1 MNTIKNWLQEF
12 ELHLQPLIEHQSEP
26 KNLYEPIAHILSIGG
41 KRIRPLMALAAYQ
54 CYQKEL
60 TKEVFTLALSV
71 EMFHNF
77 TLLHDDIMDKSPV
90 RRGQPTVHVKW
101 DVPTA
106 ILSGDLLQ
114 ILVYQKLNELN
125 HQEVTTAFN
134 EMAVALCEG
143 QMWDMSFEQME
154 VVENDHHLDMIRK
167 KTAVLLGFSLQGGG
181 MLAGVSKAE
190 QQKLYDLGISLGMA
204 FQLMDDYLD
213 SFGESAAVGKRIG
226 NDILEKKKTFL
237 WNFMYTTFSENEKTA
252 LNQMY
257 AQNDEETIIDWV
269 KNKMTISGAKAQTLQ
284 LAEDYAKKAQTLFNN
299 LQIQHD
305 ATGLDEILQL
315 LNQRKN

>member
-1 MNTIKNWLQEF
+1 MNRIKNWLQEF
-12 ELHLQPLIEHQSEP
+12 EYHLKPMIEHQSEP
-26 KNLYEPIAHILSIGG
+26 KNLYDPIAHILSIGG

-54 CYQKEL
+54 CYQKDF

-90 RRGQPTVHVKW
+90 RRGQPTVHIKW

-114 ILVYQKLNELN
+114 IQVYQKLNEIN
-125 HQEVTTAFN
+125 HHELTTAFN
-134 EMAVALCEG
+134 KMAVALCEG

-154 VVENDHHLDMIRK
+154 VVANDHYLDMIRK

-237 WNFMYTTFSENEKTA
+237 WNLMYTHFSENEKTE
-252 LNQMY
+252 LNQLY
-257 AQNDEETIIDWV
+257 AENDEETIIDWV
-269 KNKMTISGAKAQTLQ
+269 KNKMTNTGAKAQTLQ

-305 ATGLDEILQL
+305 PNGLEEILQL
-315 LNQRKN
+315 LNQRKH